1 MNLRLRT
8 VTWILI
14 CVVIISRR
22 HTGFD
27 IALHLIVS
35 GHFLFSNGNALLPHR
50 WAMPKRNLESCGEKS
65 VRAPRTGHNQF
76 HRPERTNR
84 KRRKSLDFV
93 MIRLLTFHSAPL
105 STPPLPLTPP
115 RTYTHQPSGK
125 PEIRY
130 MFAFP
135 QQLASFSVSFSFAL
149 LCQSCNFW

>member
-1 MNLRLRT
+1 MNWCFRT

-14 CVVIISRR
+14 CVVIVSRR

-27 IALHLIVS
+27 LALHLIVS

-50 WAMPKRNLESCGEKS
+50 WAKPKRNLESCGEKS

-115 RTYTHQPSGK
+115 HTNHPESPRLGTCLRSPSNWRVFPFPSVLHFFAKAVISGK
-125 PEIRY
+125 N
-130 MFAFP
+130 
-135 QQLASFSVSFSFAL
+135 S
-149 LCQSCNFW
+149 